1 MSLLDIITF
10 VFRAKERCWR
20 RVFVIFSFLFDW
32 LFLDFLFLLLLLLL
46 LYFFFQLLFLRFLW
60 FLLLLDLFCGFIRV
74 TWSLNWIVLEGRIFS
89 FPLFLCLFIVV
100 EETSLRNI
108 IIVSISSQCQI
119 RGTGCGWLPLIFYI
133 LNVDSERLITLDKLR
148 VIQARSS
155 SLLLLLLL
163 DIFSDIAHI
172 LLLLYVLLVNGI
184 VDCRLVH

>member
-46 LYFFFQLLFLRFLW
+46 LYFFFHLLFLRFIW
-60 FLLLLDLFCGFIRV
+60 FLFLLDLFRGFIRV

-100 EETSLRNI
+100 EVTSLRNI

-119 RGTGCGWLPLIFYI
+119 RGTGCGWLPLIYI
-133 LNVDSERLITLDKLR
+133 LNVDTESLITLDELR

-163 DIFSDIAHI
+163 DIFGDIAHI
-172 LLLLYVLLVNGI
+172 LLLLYVLLVNSI